1 MITVYQYENFVADM
15 LKPMP
20 KREQLVH
27 CALGLVGEAG
37 EVAELVKK
45 EFAYGKKYDDNEMDN
60 ELGDVLFYLV
70 AMAQQNGIWLHEIME
85 KNVAKLQQRYPK
97 GYNDAAAI
105 ARVDVRGV

>member
-1 MITVYQYENFVADM
+1 MDIYEYELFVAKM
-15 LKPMP
+15 LKAMP

-45 EFAYGKKYDDNEMDN
+45 EFAYGKEYDENEMDN

-70 AMAQQNGIWLHEIME
+70 AMAQQNGVWLDEIME

-97 GYNDAAAI
+97 GYTDADAI
-105 ARVDVRGV
+105 ARVDVKGGE